1 MSGFFSA
8 CDITGFLND
17 SIGKSLE
24 EIMGLVEDM
33 SESNDYEERE
43 ILLKEIREIIWRCNR
58 VLK

>member
-17 SIGKSLE
+17 SIGKPLE

-43 ILLKEIREIIWRCNR
+43 ILLKEIREIIWQCNR